1 MHFSFKDQHML
12 RLVKLKKRTFYIMI
26 ISAAAV
32 ILSVS
37 VDTLLRANND
47 LLFNEWIA
55 GGSFEINDSEQ
66 LYRLYLSSLMADY
79 FFRMI
84 VPVAFGLQ
92 TYFAFIKSGVGI
104 VYKIIWAVIIGAMLI
119 VTLLNFDPSSPVYY
133 ITSAAYVIIVISLLR
148 IKHNPQKSVG
158 G

>member
-1 MHFSFKDQHML
+1 ML

-47 LLFNEWIA
+47 LLFNEWIT

-92 TYFAFIKSGVGI
+92 TYFAFI
-104 VYKIIWAVIIGAMLI
+104 
-119 VTLLNFDPSSPVYY
+119 SP
-133 ITSAAYVIIVISLLR
+133 
-148 IKHNPQKSVG
+148 G
-158 G
+158 